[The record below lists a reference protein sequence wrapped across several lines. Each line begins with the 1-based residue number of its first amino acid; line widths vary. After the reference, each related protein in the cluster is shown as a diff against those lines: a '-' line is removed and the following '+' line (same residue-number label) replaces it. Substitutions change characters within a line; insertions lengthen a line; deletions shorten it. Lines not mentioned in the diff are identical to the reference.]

1 MDKLHKDYIKYYE
14 TRMNKYKGNPQYKN
28 SFETE
33 KALYDAIASC
43 KKLEDFKDKVEKG
56 NLAVNNGVALVKDR
70 EKIQNDHY
78 NKLKEFIR
86 AGASKEILET
96 LGKKEIKTAME
107 LANLC
112 TEIEQK
118 HHLNI
123 TLDELGIT
131 QFLFDYFILENIEA
145 WQNAEVVDEF
155 KKEINE
161 E

>member
-1 MDKLHKDYIKYYE
+1 MEKLHKDYIKYYE
-14 TRMNKYKGNPQYKN
+14 TRVNKYKGNPSYKN
-28 SFETE
+28 SYETE

-123 TLDELGIT
+123 TLDELGIA